1 MLSITKSAF
10 LIDEKYFN
18 RNKRENK
25 QTGYSKK
32 TGQGLQQP
40 PVHAIIKGMCA
51 FPPKRMRENK
61 TRRAADIAQAGTEKE
76 ATAYERAENRD
87 S

>member
-32 TGQGLQQP
+32 DRTGFTTSGSSCDN
-40 PVHAIIKGMCA
+40 KGDVCIST
-51 FPPKRMRENK
+51 K
-61 TRRAADIAQAGTEKE
+61 TDERKQNTAGG
-76 ATAYERAENRD
+76 
-87 S
+87 